1 MKRRFK
7 LKINGESPRSL
18 FLAFV
23 LAKLKCDVYL
33 YDFLGDNNSK
43 KNNQIFLFSNFSKN
57 LLINFDIWKEFED
70 ISFGFNSLK
79 FKDNL
84 VSEQCLIR
92 TENFSEEYL
101 KNIGWTARYSKIK
114 CLLIDKLNRLK
125 NVHFIPENHLIDE
138 SIIFDFEFNFKSSEE
153 YPLSI
158 FKGLDE
164 QIIIFNV
171 YLRGNVEKRMYEI
184 NTTEGLLILT
194 PINKNLYQII
204 WNNSSS
210 QIKERSV
217 TSRGLFLDNLST
229 LLPYEF
235 KVDEIIG
242 DIKFL
247 YYRKFSSIYS
257 IKNNSIYFNENKF
270 ISNTLYDFNFDI
282 IIKNILLIYNFLEN
296 YKPKNI
302 KIYNKFGFYYLYRKY
317 VELKIIFSFSN
328 TSINLFILNDMVSL
342 FIRKLLFT
350 LFKRINLFKV
360 FFIGILINSNI
371 KDEFKN
377 IK

>member
-1 MKRRFK
+1 MKRRLKF
-7 LKINGESPRSL
+7 KINGESPKSL
-18 FLAFV
+18 YLAFV

-92 TENFSEEYL
+92 AENFSEEYL

-158 FKGLDE
+158 SKGLDE

-171 YLRGNVEKRMYEI
+171 YLRGNIEKRMYEI
-184 NTTEGLLILT
+184 NTTEGLLVLT

-204 WNNSSS
+204 WNNRFS

-217 TSRGLFLDNLST
+217 ISRGLFLDNLST

-282 IIKNILLIYNFLEN
+282 IIKNILLIYNFLEKD
-296 YKPKNI
+296 KPKNI